1 MKRLEYCKV
10 QKRSRRD
17 RALSSDKIENV
28 IVLQGGGSLGAFGC
42 GVFKALANNNI
53 KLDIVAGTSIGG
65 INAAII
71 AGSIDKDHP
80 ERMLEEF
87 WLELGKNSVNLTNPV
102 MEWMYDKS
110 RERLVRDTENLLRP
124 ANELNSLLSTTSSIL
139 YGNDKFFVPRWRIDY
154 ALKDPQYFN
163 PTKWTYIYDNSPLV
177 KTLEKYIDYN
187 KLQPQGHPNARLIMT
202 AVNILTSEPLTF
214 DSSRQ
219 KITPKHILATSG
231 YPSDNFPWVELEEG
245 VYAWD
250 GALLSNTPFSEVI
263 DASPVIDKRLFIV
276 ENYPRKIEKLPD
288 NLAEVYHRARDIMF
302 SDKTQGQIR
311 MSKVITR
318 YLKYIEELYQI
329 IDKVYHID
337 PVKIDKKQLQKIRH
351 TYTKVKREHG
361 AEIKS
366 IVHITRNEPI
376 PRFYENTDFSLE
388 TIRNSIK
395 DGESLTN
402 SLLESSSN
410 KF

>member
-1 MKRLEYCKV
+1 MNIVKFKSEV
-10 QKRSRRD
+10 GGMV
-17 RALSSDKIENV
+17 LSSDKAENV
-28 IVLQGGGSLGAFGC
+28 LVLQGGGSLGAFGC
-42 GVFKALANNNI
+42 GVFKALVNNNI

-71 AGSIDKDHP
+71 AGSIDKEHP

-110 RERLVRDTENLLRP
+110 RERLVRAAENLLQP
-124 ANELNSLLSTTSSIL
+124 TDKLNSLLSTTSSII

-177 KTLEKYIDYN
+177 KTLDKYIDYD

-214 DSSRQ
+214 DSSKQ

-231 YPSDNFPWVELEEG
+231 YPSDNFPWVEVEEG

-250 GALLSNTPFSEVI
+250 GALLNNTPFSEVI
-263 DASPVIDKRLFIV
+263 DASPVIDKRLFLV

-318 YLKYIEELYQI
+318 YLRYIEELYQI
-329 IDKVYHID
+329 IDKV
-337 PVKIDKKQLQKIRH
+337 VC
-351 TYTKVKREHG
+351 
-361 AEIKS
+361 
-366 IVHITRNEPI
+366 
-376 PRFYENTDFSLE
+376 SL
-388 TIRNSIK
+388 IAAK
-395 DGESLTN
+395 
-402 SLLESSSN
+402 
-410 KF
+410 